1 MQTIKKLIIKT
12 PQGTSGVLSK
22 DGRFSFRYENQND
35 ASREISLTMPLRFN
49 DYASTNLHPVFESCR
64 PEGFNDGAEIEWR
77 SALPLKR
84 GTHSF
89 WARKMWC

>member
-1 MQTIKKLIIKT
+1 MSTIKKLIIKT

-35 ASREISLTMPLRFN
+35 ASCEISLTMPLRFN

-64 PEGFNDGAEIEWR
+64 PEGFLLER
-77 SALPLKR
+77 LTKKLLKFGKVDDLR
-84 GTHSF
+84 VRRF
-89 WARKMWC
+89 V